1 MLSTR
6 SSGPASYRWGEGRAR
21 AAEQQA
27 SRLHP
32 QTRPCPL
39 SMPSSLAGIAR
50 ARRGQGGPRKGQMGF
65 KLTHFLKVFPPKI
78 SGSFT
83 YNFSTVALQNTQG
96 TAGKAFP
103 KKAAKL
109 V

>member
-1 MLSTR
+1 
-6 SSGPASYRWGEGRAR
+6 
-21 AAEQQA
+21 
-27 SRLHP
+27 
-32 QTRPCPL
+32 
-39 SMPSSLAGIAR
+39 
-50 ARRGQGGPRKGQMGF
+50 MGF

-83 YNFSTVALQNTQG
+83 HNFSTVALQNTQG

>member
-21 AAEQQA
+21 AAKQQA

-65 KLTHFLKVFPPKI
+65 KWTHFLKVF
-78 SGSFT
+78 SSEDLWEL
-83 YNFSTVALQNTQG
+83 YTQLFYRG
-96 TAGKAFP
+96 ITKYPGREQLERPFQKR
-103 KKAAKL
+103 
-109 V
+109 